1 MESIVNYL
9 LQEIP
14 EEPLQVSS
22 NADFC
27 KWEFTATEGRIVVS
41 LWIKPD
47 IHNTGVNVMT
57 VYGDSEAKENAPV
70 FVMDTEGAFFYTYD
84 GAKKCKL
91 SHFESD
97 VWYSVYLSMNCYTG
111 KYCLYIDG
119 EQVLCGEAITKKFEK
134 ISAVSV
140 GSYGGIMYVKRLHV
154 YANPVQ
160 NVHAVTE
167 GAYLYD
173 AKELGVSCDGVTVV
187 TEQLQE
193 LIDRCSKT
201 GGTLYLKEG
210 TYLTGSLSLKK
221 NVTLYLEENA
231 VLKGVLDIDAYP
243 VRLSVI
249 HPNWN
254 TYVQGP
260 QKALL
265 YADSQENIRIMGG
278 GCIDGS
284 GDFPGAYGSEPL
296 RVCAV
301 LMVGCDHA
309 QIGDV
314 YIKDAGMW
322 TVPVVE
328 CNNLYIHDLNLNS
341 TWYPNRDGID
351 ICDCQDVLIENCNIK
366 ADDDAV
372 CFKSGNECG
381 CDNVVVRNSM
391 IISTMANGIKFGTY
405 SYGGFTNCLCE
416 DCIIKDTRTCAIS
429 IQSVDG
435 GKIENLQFRRLVI
448 QNVESVFFALI
459 ADKARV
465 PEGYAK
471 RIGSISHILF
481 EDIEASGVRRNYGT
495 YLGGFKCKDQIYRIK
510 DFVFRNVNVIYQGG
524 CMECPAEPEEFGKQY
539 PESNVFGV
547 LPASGYY
554 IRHAEEIVFAD
565 CKTVIALPDA
575 RDVFYLSDAHEIWVN
590 GEKQIAGN

>member
-154 YANPVQ
+154 YANPV
-160 NVHAVTE
+160 
-167 GAYLYD
+167 
-173 AKELGVSCDGVTVV
+173 
-187 TEQLQE
+187 
-193 LIDRCSKT
+193 
-201 GGTLYLKEG
+201 
-210 TYLTGSLSLKK
+210 
-221 NVTLYLEENA
+221 
-231 VLKGVLDIDAYP
+231 
-243 VRLSVI
+243 RLSVI

-381 CDNVVVRNSM
+381 CDNVVVRHSM

-554 IRHAEEIVFAD
+554 IRHAEEIVFED

-575 RDVFYLSDAHEIWVN
+575 RDVFYYQMLMKY
-590 GEKQIAGN
+590 G